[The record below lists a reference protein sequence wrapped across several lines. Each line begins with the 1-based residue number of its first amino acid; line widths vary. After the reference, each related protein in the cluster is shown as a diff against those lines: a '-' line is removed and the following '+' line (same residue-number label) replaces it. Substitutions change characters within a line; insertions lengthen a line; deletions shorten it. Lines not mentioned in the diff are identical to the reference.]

1 MKRQS
6 KIIIWG
12 IVGLIVILLIAYP
25 KIKDLRERNKSK
37 QVTAGQDPASV
48 QVTVVQPG
56 LLNEIINASGSLMAD
71 EEVNLTFETTGKITA
86 IYFKEGTRVKKGQL
100 LAKLKDDDLQAQ
112 LGKLVFQEQLAQ
124 EKESRQ
130 KILLDKE
137 AVSQESYDQVKT
149 DLQGT
154 EAEINILKAHI
165 AETEIHAPF
174 DGVVGLR
181 YVSEG
186 AYVDP
191 TVQIAK
197 LVKNQ
202 PLKIDFS
209 IPERYAGMVQ
219 PGAEL
224 TFNVEGIDKNFT
236 AHVYAVEPKID
247 PKTRTIA
254 VRALY
259 NNQRDELQAGR
270 FVSIQLVI
278 RQTKN
283 ALQVPTQSIIPELGG
298 EKVFVVKDGMAQS
311 VEIKTGLRTESM
323 IEITDGLHPGDT
335 VVTSGIMQLRN
346 SMPVAIEK
354 NQD

>member
-1 MKRQS
+1 M
-6 KIIIWG
+6 
-12 IVGLIVILLIAYP
+12 GLVVILLIAYP
-25 KIKDLRERNKSK
+25 KIKGLSEKNKSK
-37 QVTAGQDPASV
+37 QASAGHEPANV
-48 QVTVVQPG
+48 YVTVVKPG
-56 LLNEIINASGSLMAD
+56 LLKEIIKASGTLLAD
-71 EEVNLTFETTGKITA
+71 EEVDLTFETTGKITD
-86 IYFKEGTRVKKGQL
+86 IFFKEGTRVKKGQL

-112 LGKLVFQEQLAQ
+112 LGKLVLQEQLAQ

-149 DLQGT
+149 DLQGI

-186 AYVDP
+186 AYVAP
-191 TVQIAK
+191 NVQIAK

-209 IPERYAGMVQ
+209 IPERYAGMIE

-224 TFNVEGIDKNFT
+224 TFGVEGTNKDFT

-259 NNQRDELQAGR
+259 NNENDELQAGR

-278 RQTKN
+278 RQTNN
-283 ALQVPTQSIIPELGG
+283 ALQIPTQSIIPELGG
-298 EKVFVVKDGMAQS
+298 EKVFIVRNGMAQS
-311 VEIKTGLRTESM
+311 VEIKTGLRNESM
-323 IEITDGLHPGDT
+323 IEITDGLHSGDT

-346 SMPVAIEK
+346 SMPVTIEK
-354 NQD
+354 D

>member
-1 MKRQS
+1 MLQ
-6 KIIIWG
+6 
-12 IVGLIVILLIAYP
+12 
-25 KIKDLRERNKSK
+25 ER
-37 QVTAGQDPASV
+37 
-48 QVTVVQPG
+48 
-56 LLNEIINASGSLMAD
+56 
-71 EEVNLTFETTGKITA
+71 
-86 IYFKEGTRVKKGQL
+86 
-100 LAKLKDDDLQAQ
+100 
-112 LGKLVFQEQLAQ
+112 LAQ

-149 DLQGT
+149 DLQGI

-165 AETEIHAPF
+165 TETEIHAPF
-174 DGVVGLR
+174 NGIVGLR

-191 TVQIAK
+191 SVQIAK

-209 IPERYAGMVQ
+209 IPERYAGIIK

-224 TFNVEGIDKNFT
+224 TFNVEGSDKNFT
-236 AHVYAVEPKID
+236 ARVYAVEPQID

-254 VRALY
+254 VRAMY
-259 NNQRDELQAGR
+259 TNENDELQAGR

-298 EKVFVVKDGMAQS
+298 EKVFIVKNGMAQS
-311 VEIKTGLRTESM
+311 VEIKTGLRNESM
-323 IEITDGLHPGDT
+323 IEITEGLHPGDT

-346 SMPVAIEK
+346 STPVAIE
-354 NQD
+354 QD